1 MISSHRQPSRLKKL
15 DNVTIRTTME
25 TKRNHT
31 RLNSRNCVML
41 PKWRANVNLQIIVDI
56 QACAKYM
63 TKYAAKYECRSQP
76 VQSLYKSCVEHLSNN
91 SGAKKV
97 LHTAL
102 LHSVGVRGFSSQK
115 TSHMLRSLS
124 LFSCTYNF
132 VTVALNSLG
141 KVTRDDN
148 SGELTVE
155 ASALDD

>member
-1 MISSHRQPSRLKKL
+1 M
-15 DNVTIRTTME
+15 
-25 TKRNHT
+25 
-31 RLNSRNCVML
+31 
-41 PKWRANVNLQIIVDI
+41 
-56 QACAKYM
+56 
-63 TKYAAKYECRSQP
+63 
-76 VQSLYKSCVEHLSNN
+76 QSLYKSCVEHLSNK
-91 SGAKKV
+91 SDAKKV
-97 LHTAL
+97 LNTAL

-115 TSHMLRSLS
+115 TSHMLLSLL